1 MLITKT
7 IDDFKN
13 ARKDLN
19 GTIGFV
25 PTMGALHKGHLSLI
39 QRAKEE
45 NDHVVVSIFVNPTQ
59 FLEGEDLDKYPK
71 KEVADKEICK
81 LAGVDILF
89 MPTSDAMYE
98 GDELKIMA
106 PKIRGYVLDGH
117 NRPGHFDGMLQIVM
131 KLLNLTDADMAYF
144 GKKDAQQLSLIS
156 QMVKNYFLKTV
167 IVPCDIVR
175 DIDGLALSS
184 RNIYLTKEERTN
196 ALSIPSALQKA
207 SQMIIAG
214 ERNTENIKN
223 SMIDILNKNV
233 NNIDYVEI
241 VNRDFKNINEIEIK
255 NTIILVAAKVGQTRL
270 IDNLWV

>member
-45 NDHVVVSIFVNPTQ
+45 NDHVIVSIFVNPTQ